1 MGSKVPQPIPHKII
15 KAVPTNEGMV
25 QGGHN
30 GLPTNQIKPAPP
42 PPPPPPKK
50 K

>member
-1 MGSKVPQPIPHKII
+1 MGSKVPQPMPQTTI
-15 KAVPTNEGMV
+15 KAVPPEQGKV
-25 QGGHN
+25 QGARN
-30 GLPTNQIKPAPP
+30 GPPTNQAKSVP

>member
-1 MGSKVPQPIPHKII
+1 MGSKVPQPIPQKTI
-15 KAVPTNEGMV
+15 KAVPDNQGIA
-25 QGGHN
+25 QGGRN
-30 GLPTNQIKPAPP
+30 ESATNQVRTVPP